1 MPSEIAAALLRV
13 PYAPPLPPAR
23 IRELRRQLDLTQDD
37 AAELVGVARNTWAR
51 WERGEMDPH
60 PLMLAHLARAPGQ
73 LRGMRM
79 AQDRAEVDAGVTAR
93 PMEREE
99 RPTVF
104 DRPTPAPKR
113 SMSAQD
119 RALLDAAA
127 AKRQRRALKR
137 AGSNGAP

>member
-60 PLMLAHLARAPGQ
+60 PLMLAHLARALGQ

-79 AQDRAEVDAGVTAR
+79 AQDPAEVDAGVTAR

-99 RPTVF
+99 RRTIF
-104 DRPTPAPKR
+104 DRAEPRSPAP
-113 SMSAQD
+113 AD
-119 RALLDAAA
+119 RARLDAAA

-137 AGSNGAP
+137 VGSNGAP

>member
-1 MPSEIAAALLRV
+1 MALALSAITPINLATEPS
-13 PYAPPLPPAR
+13 
-23 IRELRRQLDLTQDD
+23 
-37 AAELVGVARNTWAR
+37 
-51 WERGEMDPH
+51 H
-60 PLMLAHLARAPGQ
+60 
-73 LRGMRM
+73 
-79 AQDRAEVDAGVTAR
+79 DAGVTAR